1 MAKPRQG
8 LVERL
13 KRWFNVDHLVDLSVD
28 LFLLLFDVLSSPIL
42 IVMRLIRFTLSN
54 FFADS
59 IKKYIKR
66 IIHWIE
72 KKPRW
77 VKAIL
82 IPFTIVG
89 IFAVMI
95 FLILFEMFFDVL
107 EEEE

>member
-1 MAKPRQG
+1 MW
-8 LVERL
+8 
-13 KRWFNVDHLVDLSVD
+13 KRIKKWFNIDHLIDLSVD
-28 LFLLLFDVLSSPIL
+28 LFLILFDVLTSPIL

-59 IKKYIKR
+59 IKKYIKQT
-66 IIHWIE
+66 IHWIG

-82 IPFTIVG
+82 IPITI
-89 IFAVMI
+89 IAILAVML
-95 FLILFEMFFDVL
+95 FLIAFEMFFDVL

>member
-1 MAKPRQG
+1 MWARIK
-8 LVERL
+8 
-13 KRWFNVDHLVDLSVD
+13 KWFNIDHIVDLSVD
-28 LFLLLFDVLSSPIL
+28 LFLILFDVLTSPIL
-42 IVMRLIRFTLSN
+42 IVMRLVRFTLSN

-66 IIHWIE
+66 VIHWIE

-82 IPFTIVG
+82 IPLTIIGIVG
-89 IFAVMI
+89 VML

-107 EEEE
+107 EEED

>member
-8 LVERL
+8 LVERF
-13 KRWFNVDHLVDLSVD
+13 KRWFNIDHLVDLSVD
-28 LFLLLFDVLSSPIL
+28 LFLLLFDVLSSPVL

-82 IPFTIVG
+82 IPVTIVG

>member
-1 MAKPRQG
+1 MWARIK
-8 LVERL
+8 
-13 KRWFNVDHLVDLSVD
+13 KWFNIDHIVDLSVD
-28 LFLLLFDVLSSPIL
+28 LFLILFDVLTSPIL
-42 IVMRLIRFTLSN
+42 IVMRLVRFTRSN

-66 IIHWIE
+66 VIHWIE

-82 IPFTIVG
+82 IPLTIIGIVG
-89 IFAVMI
+89 VML

-107 EEEE
+107 EEED

>member
-1 MAKPRQG
+1 MWARIK
-8 LVERL
+8 
-13 KRWFNVDHLVDLSVD
+13 KWFNIDHIVDLSVD
-28 LFLLLFDVLSSPIL
+28 LCLILFDVLTSPIL
-42 IVMRLIRFTLSN
+42 IVMRLVRFTLSN

-66 IIHWIE
+66 VIHWIE

-82 IPFTIVG
+82 IPLTIIGIVG
-89 IFAVMI
+89 VML

-107 EEEE
+107 EEED

>member
-1 MAKPRQG
+1 MW
-8 LVERL
+8 
-13 KRWFNVDHLVDLSVD
+13 KRIKKWFNIDHLVDLSVD

-42 IVMRLIRFTLSN
+42 IVLRIVRMTLSN
-54 FFADS
+54 LFADS

-66 IIHWIE
+66 VIHWIE

-77 VKAIL
+77 IKAIL
-82 IPFTIVG
+82 IPVTIVG

>member
-1 MAKPRQG
+1 MWQRIK
-8 LVERL
+8 
-13 KRWFNVDHLVDLSVD
+13 KWFNVDHIVDLSVD
-28 LFLLLFDVLSSPIL
+28 LFLILFDVLTSPIL
-42 IVMRLIRFTLSN
+42 IVMRLVRFTLSN
-54 FFADS
+54 FFAES

-66 IIHWIE
+66 VIHWIE

-82 IPFTIVG
+82 IPLTIV
-89 IFAVMI
+89 AALVVMI

>member
-1 MAKPRQG
+1 MWARIK
-8 LVERL
+8 
-13 KRWFNVDHLVDLSVD
+13 KWFNIDHIVDLSVD
-28 LFLLLFDVLSSPIL
+28 LFLILFDVLTSPIL
-42 IVMRLIRFTLSN
+42 IVMRLVRFTLSN

-66 IIHWIE
+66 VIPWIE

-82 IPFTIVG
+82 IPLTIIGIVG
-89 IFAVMI
+89 GML

-107 EEEE
+107 EEED

>member
-1 MAKPRQG
+1 MWQRIK
-8 LVERL
+8 
-13 KRWFNVDHLVDLSVD
+13 KWFNVDHIVDLSVD
-28 LFLLLFDVLSSPIL
+28 LFLVLFDVLTSPIL
-42 IVMRLIRFTLSN
+42 IVMRLVRFTLSN
-54 FFADS
+54 FFAES

-66 IIHWIE
+66 VIHWIE

-82 IPFTIVG
+82 IPLTIVAAL
-89 IFAVMI
+89 IVMI

>member
-1 MAKPRQG
+1 MWQRIK
-8 LVERL
+8 
-13 KRWFNVDHLVDLSVD
+13 KWFNVDHIVDLSVD
-28 LFLLLFDVLSSPIL
+28 LFLVLFDVLTSPIL
-42 IVMRLIRFTLSN
+42 IVMRLVRFTLSN
-54 FFADS
+54 FFAES

-66 IIHWIE
+66 VIHWIE

-82 IPFTIVG
+82 IPLTIV
-89 IFAVMI
+89 AALVVMI

>member
-1 MAKPRQG
+1 MW
-8 LVERL
+8 
-13 KRWFNVDHLVDLSVD
+13 KRIKKWFNIDHLVDLSVD
-28 LFLLLFDVLSSPIL
+28 LFLILFDVLTSPIL

-54 FFADS
+54 FFAES

-66 IIHWIE
+66 VIHWIE

-82 IPFTIVG
+82 IPITI
-89 IFAVMI
+89 IAILAVML
-95 FLILFEMFFDVL
+95 FLIAFEMFFDVL

>member
-1 MAKPRQG
+1 MWQRIK
-8 LVERL
+8 
-13 KRWFNVDHLVDLSVD
+13 KWFNVDHLVDLSVD
-28 LFLLLFDVLSSPIL
+28 LFLILFDVLTSPIL
-42 IVMRLIRFTLSN
+42 IVMRLVRFTLSN

-66 IIHWIE
+66 VIHWIE

-77 VKAIL
+77 VKVIL
-82 IPFTIVG
+82 IPLTIVTAL
-89 IFAVMI
+89 IVMI

>member
-1 MAKPRQG
+1 MCARIK
-8 LVERL
+8 
-13 KRWFNVDHLVDLSVD
+13 KWFNIDHIVDLSVD
-28 LFLLLFDVLSSPIL
+28 LFLILFDVLTSPIL
-42 IVMRLIRFTLSN
+42 IVMRLVRFTLSN

-66 IIHWIE
+66 VIHWIE

-82 IPFTIVG
+82 IPLTIIGIVG
-89 IFAVMI
+89 VML

-107 EEEE
+107 EEED